1 MAFKMVFGKYKGKD
15 ITAVPRGYLR
25 WLLGTG
31 IDEPLRQVI
40 EDVLAGREVT
50 AEQLQGG
57 TDDERIPQLMQ
68 ETAQRRLK
76 YSPEKQ
82 DSTG

>member
-1 MAFKMVFGKYKGKD
+1 MAFKMVFGKYKGTD
-15 ITAVPRGYLR
+15 ITAIPRGYLR
-25 WLLGTG
+25 WLLGAG
-31 IDEPLRQVI
+31 IDGVLRQVI

-50 AEQLQGG
+50 AEQPQGE
-57 TDDERIPQLMQ
+57 TDDERIAQLMR

-76 YSPEKQ
+76 YSPETQ